1 MSDETEELADQL
13 KKLRKQMEEV
23 RQLILQRTVKQEGEK
38 KNA

>member
-1 MSDETEELADQL
+1 MSDETEELANQV

>member
-23 RQLILQRTVKQEGEK
+23 RQLILQRTIKQEGEK

>member
-1 MSDETEELADQL
+1 MGDETEELADQL